1 MPLPF
6 TKCLRENGSMQKLQ
20 FYALTPDRWSD
31 LEKLFGDR
39 GASGGCWCMWFRI
52 KRSEYV
58 KQKGAENKKAFKKIV
73 YIGKV
78 PGILAYN
85 NGEPVGWCAVEPRE
99 VFPVLAGSKI
109 LAKVDEK
116 PVWSIV
122 CFFVGKSFRRKGL
135 TVDLLKAAIQHAK
148 KRGAKILEGY
158 PVDPK
163 AGAALPDAFV
173 YHGLVDA
180 FRKAGFKEVVRRS
193 ETRPIMRFYL

>member
-1 MPLPF
+1 MPLSF
-6 TKCLRENGSMQKLQ
+6 RKCLRENGSMQKLR
-20 FYALTPDRWSD
+20 FHPLTPDRWSD
-31 LEKLFGDR
+31 LEKLFGER

-52 KRSEYV
+52 KRSSYE
-58 KQKGAENKKAFKKIV
+58 KEKGAANKKAFKKIV
-73 YIGKV
+73 STGKV

-85 NGEPVGWCAVEPRE
+85 NGEPVGWCAIEPRE
-99 VFPVLAGSKI
+99 AFPVLAGSRI

-135 TVDLLKAAIQHAK
+135 TVELLKASIQHAK
-148 KRGAKILEGY
+148 TRGAKILEGY

-163 AGAALPDAFV
+163 AGAMPDAFA